1 MSVALLAGLC
11 LGLCVGL
18 ALFHV
23 AVGAVSVRVVGLRSL
38 RRLSTGLSMAGF
50 AVGLTALLYLA
61 IVWISGAAP
70 PETQW
75 FGLRFDATGAA
86 LVAMVTLVGG
96 AVLRFS
102 QNYLDGDARQ
112 DAFLGG
118 LHLTLATVILFV
130 LSANLLTF
138 ALGWVAMSLTLHK
151 LLVFYPDRAGAR
163 LAAHKKFLLA
173 RLSDAALVLAFIG
186 LYRATGSLDMTEI
199 AARLPEAAPFDVTLA
214 ALLLVVAAV
223 LKSAQFPVHGWLIEV
238 METPTPV
245 SALLHAGVVNAGGV
259 LLLRF
264 SDVLML
270 SPVAQGLLVL
280 LALGSIIVGSLA
292 MMAQNS
298 VKAALAW
305 STVAQMGFM
314 LLQCALGAFGAALFH
329 ILAHAAY
336 KANAFL
342 TAGTLS
348 DKKPVQDRSVAAL
361 LPLAVLAGL
370 SLTLLATGTLSA
382 SLLVTL
388 LAVMGVVTVLE
399 ARRPLILTV
408 VTAGMVTLA
417 LLGHGVIERLLG
429 EASLNVSPLLA
440 TVTVAGMVILCI
452 GQWLALSAPRWPPV
466 MALYVHLKN
475 GFYINTWLRAY
486 FVQRESQRRSMQ
498 RNNALN
504 L

>member
-1 MSVALLAGLC
+1 
-11 LGLCVGL
+11 
-18 ALFHV
+18 
-23 AVGAVSVRVVGLRSL
+23 
-38 RRLSTGLSMAGF
+38 
-50 AVGLTALLYLA
+50 
-61 IVWISGAAP
+61 
-70 PETQW
+70 
-75 FGLRFDATGAA
+75 
-86 LVAMVTLVGG
+86 
-96 AVLRFS
+96 
-102 QNYLDGDARQ
+102 
-112 DAFLGG
+112 
-118 LHLTLATVILFV
+118 
-130 LSANLLTF
+130 
-138 ALGWVAMSLTLHK
+138 MSLTLHK
-151 LLVFYPDRAGAR
+151 LLVFYPDRPAAK

-173 RLSDAALVLAFIG
+173 RLSDAALALAFFC
-186 LYRATGSLDMTEI
+186 LYRITGSLDMADI
-199 AARLPEAAPFDVTLA
+199 AARLPAAAPFDVTVA

-264 SDVLML
+264 SDVLMQ
-270 SPVAQGLLVL
+270 SPIAQGLLVV

-342 TAGTLS
+342 SAGTLS
-348 DKKPVQDRSVAAL
+348 DKRPVQERSVAAL
-361 LPLAVLAGL
+361 LPLAALAGL
-370 SLTLLATGTLSA
+370 SLTLLAIGTLSA

-388 LAVMGVVTVLE
+388 LAAMGVVTVLE
-399 ARRPLILTV
+399 ARRPLILTI

-429 EASLNVSPLLA
+429 EASLHVSPLLA
-440 TVTVAGMVILCI
+440 SVTVAGMVILCL

-475 GFYINTWLRAY
+475 GFYINTWLN
-486 FVQRESQRRSMQ
+486 RSAQ
-498 RNNALN
+498 P
-504 L
+504 

>member
-23 AVGAVSVRVVGLRSL
+23 AIGAVGVRVVGLRNL
-38 RRLSTGLSMAGF
+38 RRLSTGLSLAGF
-50 AVGLTALLYLA
+50 AVGLIALVYLV

-75 FGLRFDATGAA
+75 LGLRFDATGAA

-112 DAFLGG
+112 GAFLGG

-151 LLVFYPDRAGAR
+151 LLVFYPDRPAAR

-173 RLSDAALVLAFIG
+173 RLSDAALLLAFLC
-186 LYRATGSLDMTEI
+186 LYRITGSLDMADI
-199 AARLPEAAPFDVTLA
+199 AARLPAAAPFDVTLV

-264 SDVLML
+264 SDVLMQ
-270 SPVAQGLLVL
+270 SPLAQGLLVL

-342 TAGTLS
+342 SAGTLS
-348 DKKPVQDRSVAAL
+348 DKKPVQERSVAAL
-361 LPLAVLAGL
+361 FPLAALAGL

-388 LAVMGVVTVLE
+388 LAAMGVVTVLE
-399 ARRPLILTV
+399 VRRPLILTV
-408 VTAGMVTLA
+408 VTAGMVALA

-429 EASLNVSPLLA
+429 ETSLSVSPLLA

-475 GFYINTWLRAY
+475 GFYINTWLN
-486 FVQRESQRRSMQ
+486 RSAQ
-498 RNNALN
+498 P
-504 L
+504 

>member
-1 MSVALLAGLC
+1 MSVALLAGVC
-11 LGLCVGL
+11 LGLCLILAVLHMGLGALGVRAVGL
-18 ALFHV
+18 PT
-23 AVGAVSVRVVGLRSL
+23 L
-38 RRLSTGLSMAGF
+38 RRLSAGLSLIGF
-50 AVGLTALLYLA
+50 VVGLIALLYLA
-61 IVWISGAAP
+61 VVLISGNAHPAP
-70 PETQW
+70 QW

-151 LLVFYPDRAGAR
+151 LLVFYPDRPAAK

-173 RLSDAALVLAFIG
+173 RLSDAALALAFFC
-186 LYRATGSLDMTEI
+186 LYRITGSLDMADI
-199 AARLPEAAPFDVTLA
+199 AARLPGAAPFDVTVA

-259 LLLRF
+259 LLLHF
-264 SDVLML
+264 SDVLMQ
-270 SPVAQGLLVL
+270 SPIAQGLLVL

-298 VKAALAW
+298 VKASLAW

-342 TAGTLS
+342 SAGTLS
-348 DKKPVQDRSVAAL
+348 DKRPVQERSVAAL
-361 LPLAVLAGL
+361 LPLAALAGL

-388 LAVMGVVTVLE
+388 LAAMGVVTVLE
-399 ARRPLILTV
+399 ARRPLILTA
-408 VTAGMVTLA
+408 VTAGMMTLA

-429 EASLNVSPLLA
+429 EASLHVSPLLA
-440 TVTVAGMVILCI
+440 SVTVAGMVILCL

-466 MALYVHLKN
+466 MVLYVHLKN
-475 GFYINTWLRAY
+475 GFYINTWLN
-486 FVQRESQRRSMQ
+486 RSAQ
-498 RNNALN
+498 P
-504 L
+504 

>member
-1 MSVALLAGLC
+1 MSVAVLAGIC

-18 ALFHV
+18 ALCHV
-23 AVGAVSVRVVGLRSL
+23 ALGAVAVRVVGLPVL
-38 RRLSTGLSMAGF
+38 RRLSTGLSLAGC
-50 AVGLTALLYLA
+50 AVGLIALVYLG
-61 IVWISGAAP
+61 VGLVGGPTP
-70 PETQW
+70 PHGQIL
-75 FGLRFDATGAA
+75 GLRFDAAGAA

-102 QNYLDGDARQ
+102 YNYLDGDARQ
-112 DAFLGG
+112 AVFLGG

-130 LSANLLTF
+130 LSGHLLTF

-151 LLVFYPDRAGAR
+151 LLVFYPDRPGAKR
-163 LAAHKKFLLA
+163 AAHKKFLLA
-173 RLSDAALVLAFIG
+173 RLSDAALALAFAG

-199 AARLPEAAPFDVTLA
+199 AARLPDAPHFEITLV

-223 LKSAQFPVHGWLIEV
+223 LKSAQFPAHGWLIEV

-264 SDVLML
+264 SEVLML
-270 SPVAQGLLVL
+270 SPVAQGLLVV
-280 LALGSIIVGSLA
+280 LALGSLIVGSLA

-329 ILAHAAY
+329 ILAHAVY

-348 DKKPVQDRSVAAL
+348 DKKPVPARTAAAL
-361 LPLAVLAGL
+361 FPLAALTGL

-382 SLLVTL
+382 SGLVTL
-388 LAVMGVVTVLE
+388 LAAMGVVTVLE
-399 ARRPLILTV
+399 ARRPLVLTA
-408 VTAGMVTLA
+408 VTAGMVSLA

-429 EASLNVSPLLA
+429 EASVNVSPLLA
-440 TVTVAGMVILCI
+440 SVTVAGMVTLCV
-452 GQWLALSAPRWPPV
+452 GQWVALSAPRWPPV
-466 MALYVHLKN
+466 QALYVHLKN
-475 GFYINTWLRAY
+475 GFYINTWLN
-486 FVQRESQRRSMQ
+486 RSAQ
-498 RNNALN
+498 P
-504 L
+504 

>member
-1 MSVALLAGLC
+1 
-11 LGLCVGL
+11 VG
-18 ALFHV
+18 
-23 AVGAVSVRVVGLRSL
+23 VRVVGLRNL
-38 RRLSTGLSMAGF
+38 RRLSTGLSLAGF
-50 AVGLTALLYLA
+50 AVGLIALVYLA
-61 IVWISGAAP
+61 IVWINGAAP

-75 FGLRFDATGAA
+75 LGLRFDVTGAA

-112 DAFLGG
+112 GAFLGG

-151 LLVFYPDRAGAR
+151 LLVFYPDRPAAR

-173 RLSDAALVLAFIG
+173 RLSDAALLLAFLC
-186 LYRATGSLDMTEI
+186 LYRITGSLDMADI
-199 AARLPEAAPFDVTLA
+199 AARLPAAAPFDVTLV

-264 SDVLML
+264 SDVLMQ
-270 SPVAQGLLVL
+270 SPLAQGLLVL

-342 TAGTLS
+342 SAGTLS
-348 DKKPVQDRSVAAL
+348 DKKPVQERSVAAL
-361 LPLAVLAGL
+361 FPLAALAGL

-388 LAVMGVVTVLE
+388 LAAMGVVTVLE

-408 VTAGMVTLA
+408 VTAGMVALA

-429 EASLNVSPLLA
+429 ETSLSVSPLLA

-475 GFYINTWLRAY
+475 GFYINTWLN
-486 FVQRESQRRSMQ
+486 RSAQ
-498 RNNALN
+498 P
-504 L
+504 

>member
-23 AVGAVSVRVVGLRSL
+23 AVGAVGVRVVGLRNL
-38 RRLSTGLSMAGF
+38 RRLSTGLSLAGF
-50 AVGLTALLYLA
+50 AVGLIALVYLA
-61 IVWISGAAP
+61 IVWINGAAP

-75 FGLRFDATGAA
+75 LGLRFDVTGAA

-112 DAFLGG
+112 GAFLGG

-151 LLVFYPDRAGAR
+151 LLVFYPDRPAAR

-173 RLSDAALVLAFIG
+173 RLSDAALLLAFLC
-186 LYRATGSLDMTEI
+186 LYRITGSLDMADI
-199 AARLPEAAPFDVTLA
+199 AARLPAAAPFDVTLV

-264 SDVLML
+264 SDVLMQ
-270 SPVAQGLLVL
+270 SPLAQGLLVL

-342 TAGTLS
+342 SAGTLS
-348 DKKPVQDRSVAAL
+348 DKKPVQERSVAAL
-361 LPLAVLAGL
+361 FPLAALAGL

-388 LAVMGVVTVLE
+388 LAAMGVVTVLE

-408 VTAGMVTLA
+408 VTAGMVALA

-429 EASLNVSPLLA
+429 ETSLSVSPLLA

-475 GFYINTWLRAY
+475 GFYINTWLN
-486 FVQRESQRRSMQ
+486 RSAQ
-498 RNNALN
+498 P
-504 L
+504 

>member
-11 LGLCVGL
+11 LGLCVVL
-18 ALFHV
+18 ALLHMALG
-23 AVGAVSVRVVGLRSL
+23 AVGVRMIGLLTL
-38 RRLSTGLSMAGF
+38 RRLSIGLSMAGF
-50 AVGLTALLYLA
+50 AVGLIALFYLGV
-61 IVWISGAAP
+61 VWISGAVST
-70 PETQW
+70 ETQL
-75 FGLRFDATGAA
+75 FGLQFDSTGAA
-86 LVAMVTLVGG
+86 LVVMVTLVGG

-112 DAFLGG
+112 DTFLGG

-138 ALGWVAMSLTLHK
+138 AVCWVAMSLTLHK

-163 LAAHKKFLLA
+163 LAAHKKFFLA

-186 LYRATGSLDMTEI
+186 LYRATGSFDMTEI
-199 AARLPEAAPFDVTLA
+199 AARLPGAAPFDVTLV
-214 ALLLVVAAV
+214 ALLLIAAAV

-264 SDVLML
+264 SDALML
-270 SPVAQGLLVL
+270 SPMARGLLVL

-348 DKKPVQDRSVAAL
+348 DKKPVQERSVAAL
-361 LPLAVLAGL
+361 IPLAALAGF
-370 SLTLLATGTLSA
+370 SLAFLATGTLSA
-382 SLLVTL
+382 GLLVTL
-388 LAVMGVVTVLE
+388 LAAMGVVTVLE
-399 ARRPLILTV
+399 ARRPLLLIM

-417 LLGHGVIERLLG
+417 LLGHAVIERLLG
-429 EASLNVSPLLA
+429 EGSFNVSPLLA
-440 TVTVAGMVILCI
+440 VVTVAGMVILCV
-452 GQWLALSAPRWPPV
+452 GQWLALSAPCWPPV

-475 GFYINTWLRAY
+475 GFYINTWLN
-486 FVQRESQRRSMQ
+486 RSAQ
-498 RNNALN
+498 P
-504 L
+504 

>member
-23 AVGAVSVRVVGLRSL
+23 AVGAVGVRVVGLRNL
-38 RRLSTGLSMAGF
+38 RRLSTGLSLAGF
-50 AVGLTALLYLA
+50 AVGLIALVYLA
-61 IVWISGAAP
+61 IVWINGAAP

-75 FGLRFDATGAA
+75 LGLRFDATGAA

-112 DAFLGG
+112 GAFLGG

-138 ALGWVAMSLTLHK
+138 TLGWVAMSLTLHK
-151 LLVFYPDRAGAR
+151 LLVFYPDRPAAR

-173 RLSDAALVLAFIG
+173 RLSDAALLLAFLC
-186 LYRATGSLDMTEI
+186 LYRITGSLDMADI
-199 AARLPEAAPFDVTLA
+199 AARLPAAAPFDVTLV
-214 ALLLVVAAV
+214 ALLLVIAAV

-264 SDVLML
+264 SDVLMQ
-270 SPVAQGLLVL
+270 SPLAQGLLVL

-342 TAGTLS
+342 SAGTLS
-348 DKKPVQDRSVAAL
+348 DKKPVQERSVAAL
-361 LPLAVLAGL
+361 LPLAALAGL

-388 LAVMGVVTVLE
+388 LAAMGVVTALE

-408 VTAGMVTLA
+408 VTAGMVALA

-429 EASLNVSPLLA
+429 EASLSVSPLLA

-475 GFYINTWLRAY
+475 GFYINTWLN
-486 FVQRESQRRSMQ
+486 RSAQ
-498 RNNALN
+498 P
-504 L
+504 

>member
-1 MSVALLAGLC
+1 MSVALLAGVC
-11 LGLCVGL
+11 LGLCLTL
-18 ALFHV
+18 AMLHM
-23 AVGAVSVRVVGLRSL
+23 ALGALGVRVVGLPTL
-38 RRLSTGLSMAGF
+38 RRLSTGLSQIGF
-50 AVGLTALLYLA
+50 VVGLIALIYLA
-61 IVWISGAAP
+61 VVLISGNAHP
-70 PETQW
+70 YPQW
-75 FGLRFDATGAA
+75 LGLRFDATGAA

-112 DAFLGG
+112 DAFLSG

-130 LSANLLTF
+130 LSVSLLTF

-151 LLVFYPDRAGAR
+151 LLVFYPDRPAAK

-173 RLSDAALVLAFIG
+173 RLSDAALALAFFC
-186 LYRATGSLDMTEI
+186 LYRITGTLDMADI
-199 AARLPEAAPFDVTLA
+199 AAHLPGAAPFDVTLV
-214 ALLLVVAAV
+214 ALLLVAAAV

-264 SDVLML
+264 SDVLMQ
-270 SPVAQGLLVL
+270 SPIAQGLLVV

-342 TAGTLS
+342 SAGTLS
-348 DKKPVQDRSVAAL
+348 DKRPVQERSVAAL
-361 LPLAVLAGL
+361 LPLAALAGL

-388 LAVMGVVTVLE
+388 LAAMGVVIVLE

-417 LLGHGVIERLLG
+417 LLGHGLIERLLG

-440 TVTVAGMVILCI
+440 SVTVAGMVILCL

-475 GFYINTWLRAY
+475 GFYINTWLN
-486 FVQRESQRRSMQ
+486 RSAQ
-498 RNNALN
+498 P
-504 L
+504 